1 MKYINQSHKYYFEH
15 PEIWEEINQ
24 SRFENEPKFIV
35 QIFKKYGKVKNVLD
49 VGSGTGTHLAR
60 LSEYGL
66 KGAGVDANAKM
77 VAFAKQKYPDLQFKV
92 PDMRKLSYK
101 NNFDA
106 VLSLCTTF
114 SYNVT
119 NEEAVLALKNFHKA
133 LRRNGILIID
143 LLNAIGFI
151 QRKKFK
157 NKIKADYP
165 KFGLKS
171 VTEHKIDE
179 NKQAIVETRT
189 ILNAKSRGVVKNDI
203 TTLRIFFPQE
213 FRYLLET
220 NGFKFINF
228 YGSYDI
234 KDSQLGH
241 SRMIAVAKKL

>member
-1 MKYINQSHKYYFEH
+1 M
-15 PEIWEEINQ
+15 
-24 SRFENEPKFIV
+24 
-35 QIFKKYGKVKNVLD
+35 QIFKQFGNVKNVLD
-49 VGSGTGTHLAR
+49 VGSGTGSHLAR

-66 KGAGVDANAKM
+66 NGVGVDANNKM
-77 VAFAKQKYPDLQFKV
+77 VAFAKQKYPSLEFKIA
-92 PDMRKLSYK
+92 DMRKLSYK

-114 SYNVT
+114 SYNIT
-119 NEEAVLALKNFHKA
+119 NQEVVLTLKNFHKA
-133 LRRNGILIID
+133 LQHNGLLVID

-157 NKIKADYP
+157 NTVKTEYP

-179 NKQAIVETRT
+179 DKQAIVETRT
-189 ILNAKSRGVVKNDI
+189 ILNSKNKNVIKSDV

-213 FRYLLET
+213 FRYFLET
-220 NGFKFINF
+220 TGFKFINF

-234 KDSQLGH
+234 TDNKLGH
-241 SRMIAVAKKL
+241 TRMIAVAKKL